1 MLILNVRFAA
11 TDVLNVLV
19 QLNSVPSVKLRLT
32 EINKTVNV
40 MKVIM
45 IVLLL
50 VTVFNALLSA
60 NLVKMVVE
68 FVQIVLVIENFS
80 TLQIQPVLVLKTL
93 LV

>member
-1 MLILNVRFAA
+1 MLILNVRFVV

-19 QLNSVPSVKLRLT
+19 QLNSVPSVKLKLT

-60 NLVKMVVE
+60 SILFFIKSFYN
-68 FVQIVLVIENFS
+68 I
-80 TLQIQPVLVLKTL
+80 TLSISF
-93 LV
+93 